1 MSTYLVSYLLR
12 LVGMLLFFFLFYLRY
27 LQKSGKCFVY
37 GEKVNS
43 LVLSLL
49 LGSIFTYCQKSVVYL
64 AGVRRTQQKWP
75 LPAWLCDTKV
85 DWTNTVCPKSE
96 ECPNLPARHEEK
108 ETTPVNIHIS
118 HYWYCMWPHIGF
130 TMLRP
135 KIDGWRVICLGTRAK
150 TSYRSTNNCSYI
162 SRICQDSDSIGID
175 GVSGQNDPLSR

>member
-12 LVGMLLFFFLFYLRY
+12 LVGASLFVSLSFTWGTYKKRC
-27 LQKSGKCFVY
+27 KCFVY

-43 LVLSLL
+43 LSVSFTRLNLYVLSKIGRL
-49 LGSIFTYCQKSVVYL
+49 LGYSKEDSK
-64 AGVRRTQQKWP
+64 KWP
-75 LPAWLCDTKV
+75 LPGSPQWLCDTKV

-96 ECPNLPARHEEK
+96 ECPNLPARHEGR

-130 TMLRP
+130 TMSRP
-135 KIDGWRVICLGTRAK
+135 KNRWVAGYLPRDTSK

-162 SRICQDSDSIGID
+162 SHM
-175 GVSGQNDPLSR
+175 SRFWQYWSL